1 MRHVM
6 QLLML
11 GVLVMLLGAPAV
23 VWSAAKK
30 GGDAAAEP
38 PPLPEPPPAAEK
50 AGGKAPSAA
59 KTAAVRPEEPLT
71 IEGVKQELL
80 RQFRVGGT
88 TNWCILF
95 VSIFGLAFVLERL
108 FRLRRK
114 AIAPAGLAARADAL
128 YKEGKVDEVVRL
140 CDGYRHS
147 TLAKIIVFI
156 VRHRANPI
164 DNLNT
169 AIGDIAS
176 RDLARHQM
184 LTYPLATVAV
194 LSPLLGL
201 FGTVV
206 GMIEAFET
214 VAVAGT
220 MGDPSLLAN
229 SIAKALVTTEFGLIV
244 AMPMLFFYHM
254 FKLRTNYLANL
265 LEEEAS
271 GLLNEWLLKKEAARA
286 S

>member
-1 MRHVM
+1 M